1 VSCDHREWR
10 EGPHI
15 PRIYGTWY
23 SVTCT
28 ACGAW
33 RTMTTDNVTISVF
46 YGARDQMFEVLWG
59 TARRKVWV
67 MIDGVGKRFRIY
79 GFQTTPRKTISG

>member
-1 VSCDHREWR
+1 
-10 EGPHI
+10 
-15 PRIYGTWY
+15 
-23 SVTCT
+23 
-28 ACGAW
+28 
-33 RTMTTDNVTISVF
+33 
-46 YGARDQMFEVLWG
+46 MFEVLWG